1 MTCTEKG
8 KRKEN
13 EAGMAFTKRERR
25 KRRRKKRGSRSGSD
39 DLHVRK

>member
-25 KRRRKKRGSRSGSD
+25 KKRGSRSGSD
-39 DLHVRK
+39 ELHVRK